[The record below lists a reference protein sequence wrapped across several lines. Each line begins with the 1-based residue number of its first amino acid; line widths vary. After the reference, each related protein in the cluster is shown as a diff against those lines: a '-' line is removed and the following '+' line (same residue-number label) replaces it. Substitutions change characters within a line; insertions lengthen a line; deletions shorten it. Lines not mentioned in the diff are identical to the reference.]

1 MPLGEPSRWF
11 QRDPERTS
19 SWADV
24 VFSRRGT
31 AGGFAVAG
39 PSALVGSLTYWALDS
54 AMTACPGTYRGGQ
67 LAKRRK
73 GQDGTPGEKQGART
87 SGNGANLGFE
97 AQLFLAADK
106 LRKNLEPSDYKHV
119 ALGLIFLRYISDAFE
134 TKHATLLAEDRRA
147 AEDPDEYLAENVFW
161 VPKGARW
168 SHLRASAKLPTIGK
182 LIDDAMQAI
191 EAHNPSLKG
200 VLPKD
205 YNRPALDK
213 VMLGELI
220 DLISGIALHEP
231 GEKAK
236 DILGRVYEYFLG
248 GFAGSEGKRGGEFY
262 TPRSVV
268 RVLVEMLEPYKG
280 RVYDPCC
287 GSGGMFVQS
296 EKFVTEHGGRI
307 GDIAIYGQES
317 NYTTWRLA
325 KMNLA
330 VRGIDA
336 DVRWNNEGSF
346 HKDELKDLRFD
357 YVLAN
362 PPFNVSDWGG
372 DRLRDDARWVYGVPP
387 AANANFAWLQHILW
401 HLAPNGTAGVV
412 LANGSMSSPH
422 SGEDD
427 IRRAMVE
434 SDILDCMI
442 ALPSQL
448 FYSTQIPACLW
459 FLARNKNPGRKWRDR
474 RGQVLF
480 IDARN
485 LGHLVDRTRREL
497 THEDIAQIANTY
509 HSWRGEKDAGKYADV
524 PGFCKSASLE
534 EVRTHGHVL
543 TPGRYVGAEAQE
555 EDGESF
561 DKKMRQ
567 LTRRLREH
575 QVEAAKI
582 DARIAVKLKELGYGG

>member
-1 MPLGEPSRWF
+1 MPRGRPKKNGDVGASVASRPS
-11 QRDPERTS
+11 S
-19 SWADV
+19 
-24 VFSRRGT
+24 
-31 AGGFAVAG
+31 
-39 PSALVGSLTYWALDS
+39 
-54 AMTACPGTYRGGQ
+54 
-67 LAKRRK
+67 
-73 GQDGTPGEKQGART
+73 
-87 SGNGANLGFE
+87 NGANLGFE

-119 ALGLIFLRYISDAFE
+119 ALGLIFLKHISNAFE
-134 TKHATLLAEDRRA
+134 ARRAELLAEDPDA
-147 AEDPDEYLAENVFW
+147 AEDPDEYAAENVFW
-161 VPKGARW
+161 VPAEARW
-168 SHLRASAKLPTIGK
+168 SHLQANAKLPTIGR
-182 LIDDAMQAI
+182 LIDDAMAEI
-191 EAHNPSLKG
+191 EKANPGLQG

-220 DLISGIALHEP
+220 DLVSTIAMGEP
-231 GEKAK
+231 GDKAK

-296 EKFVTEHGGRI
+296 EKFVESHGGRL

-336 DVRWNNEGSF
+336 DIRWNNEGSF
-346 HKDELKDLRFD
+346 LKDELKDQRFD
-357 YVLAN
+357 FILAN

-372 DRLRDDARWVYGVPP
+372 ERVREDARWTYGAPP
-387 AANANFAWLQHILW
+387 VGNANYAWLQHILW

-412 LANGSMSSPH
+412 LANGSMSSGQ
-422 SGEDD
+422 SGEGE

-434 SDILDCMI
+434 ADVVDCMV
-442 ALPSQL
+442 ALPGQL

-459 FLARNKNPGRKWRDR
+459 FLARDKNPGGKLRDR
-474 RGQVLF
+474 RGEVLF
-480 IDARN
+480 IDARK
-485 LGHLVDRTRREL
+485 LGTLVDRTWKEFSDPDVAKIAGAYHAWREGKGY
-497 THEDIAQIANTY
+497 EDA
-509 HSWRGEKDAGKYADV
+509 
-524 PGFCKSASLE
+524 PGFSKAATLDEIRS
-534 EVRTHGHVL
+534 HNHVL
-543 TPGRYVGAEAQE
+543 TPGRYVGASDVEDDEVPFAERFAALRARLDEQFKEA
-555 EDGESF
+555 
-561 DKKMRQ
+561 DKLSSTIRTN
-567 LTRRLREH
+567 LAW
-575 QVEAAKI
+575 VAA
-582 DARIAVKLKELGYGG
+582 DV

>member
-1 MPLGEPSRWF
+1 M
-11 QRDPERTS
+11 
-19 SWADV
+19 
-24 VFSRRGT
+24 
-31 AGGFAVAG
+31 
-39 PSALVGSLTYWALDS
+39 
-54 AMTACPGTYRGGQ
+54 
-67 LAKRRK
+67 AKRRK
-73 GQDGTPGEKQGART
+73 AQDGTRSAKQGART
-87 SGNGANLGFE
+87 NGNGASLGFE

-134 TKHATLLAEDRRA
+134 TKHAALLAEDPKA

-161 VPKGARW
+161 VPKEARW
-168 SHLRASAKLPTIGK
+168 SHLRGNAKQPTIGK
-182 LIDDAMQAI
+182 LIDEAMQAI

-220 DLISGIALHEP
+220 DLVSGIALHEP

-336 DVRWNNEGSF
+336 DIRWNNEGSF

-372 DRLRDDARWVYGVPP
+372 ERLREDARWVYGVPP
-387 AANANFAWLQHILW
+387 IGNANFAWVQHILW

-412 LANGSMSSPH
+412 LSNGSMSSGTG
-422 SGEDD
+422 GEGE

-434 SDILDCMI
+434 ADVVDCMV
-442 ALPSQL
+442 ALPGQL

-459 FLARNKNPGRKWRDR
+459 FLARNKNPGGKWRDR
-474 RGQVLF
+474 SGEVLF

-497 THEDIAQIANTY
+497 SDEDIARIANTY
-509 HSWRGEKDAGKYADV
+509 HSWRGEKEAGNYADV
-524 PGFCKSASLE
+524 SGFCKTASLDE
-534 EVRTHGHVL
+534 IRSHTHVL
-543 TPGRYVGAEAQE
+543 TPGRYVGAAEQE
-555 EDGESF
+555 DDGGPF
-561 DKKMRQ
+561 DDRMK
-567 LTRRLREH
+567 RLVATLRGQQAE
-575 QVEAAKI
+575 
-582 DARIAVKLKELGYGG
+582 AVKLDAVIVANLNELGYGG